1 MALQEP
7 LTGAL
12 PRPLAGAHLRR
23 CWFRR
28 LTRVEAGSAS
38 VYDVECL
45 YPSRQVSVPLGDLE
59 TARPVCNACQAAGV
73 FRPDEE

>member
-1 MALQEP
+1 MAL
-7 LTGAL
+7 LDAATDAL
-12 PRPLAGAHLRR
+12 PAAAPAHLRR

-28 LTRVEAGSAS
+28 LTRVEAGGLV

-45 YPSRQVSVPLGDLE
+45 LSDRKAVPLGDLE
-59 TARPVCNACQAAGV
+59 TARAVCHSCQAAGV

>member
-1 MALQEP
+1 MALPEP
-7 LTGAL
+7 MTQAM
-12 PRPLAGAHLRR
+12 PQMDPLHLRR

-28 LTRVEAGSAS
+28 MTRVEAAELS

-45 YPSRQVSVPLGDLE
+45 FPDRKASIPLGDLE
-59 TARPVCNACQAAGV
+59 TARPICSSCQAPGV